1 MGDSIM
7 VNRDLRSALKTW
19 HNSDI
24 TEYNEAP
31 IFVRLIGAAIVA
43 ASTVLALIN

>member
-1 MGDSIM
+1 M

-19 HNSDI
+19 HDSEI

-31 IFVRLIGAAIVA
+31 FVLRIVGAVIVA
-43 ASTVLALIN
+43 ASTMLALLN